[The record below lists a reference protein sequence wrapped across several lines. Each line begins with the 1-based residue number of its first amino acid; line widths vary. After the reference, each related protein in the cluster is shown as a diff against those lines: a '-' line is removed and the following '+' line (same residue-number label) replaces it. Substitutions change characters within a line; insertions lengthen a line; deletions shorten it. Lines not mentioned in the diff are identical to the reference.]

1 VAIYPLNSDETL
13 MGSAIRLECRDDG
26 EAIKR
31 AENLKGHFVEL
42 WQGER
47 RIGRLNIKTMALQ
60 PKPVTARTQ

>member
-1 VAIYPLNSDETL
+1 

-60 PKPVTARTQ
+60 PKPVTARTP